1 MPQSEV
7 LGRHLSPTAKEGD
20 EGPQQQPNPVRHEE
34 RIRAE
39 NESRGSAQEIREP
52 LPDEALPRP
61 S

>member
-1 MPQSEV
+1 MPESEV
-7 LGRHLSPTAKEGD
+7 LREECGSRAKEGD
-20 EGPQQQPNPVRHEE
+20 KGLQQQPNPVRHEE

-39 NESRGSAQEIREP
+39 NELRGSVQEIREP